1 MIAANIAKGNFF
13 PRLKNFSSMTRTAL
27 IAIGLTCLL
36 TPLALC
42 AQNNTGVKAA
52 EEEAFRRQEMGM
64 LLDVALGKAQAAQK
78 QKEFAAAA
86 KLYEECSLYVK
97 RLGADNVPTQ
107 AGQVVNGLTTS
118 RLALAYDAQK
128 RGEFAEASG
137 EADKILKFD
146 PDNKRAVEFKA
157 FNQKVEQAHRGRIP
171 TKPVRAKVAEFAND
185 QAKVGT
191 LLQDAKLLYEMKK
204 YDETEAKLKEAIAI
218 DPQTDTAYYMMRLVQ
233 EARFDIEA
241 RKRESTY
248 QERIV
253 EVEGMWN
260 KNMRRDLPTPNP
272 VVRTN
277 LIWTGL
283 GRQAILAKLD
293 TMRLPEAVFDS
304 MPLPEVIKYLDE
316 QAKKLDPQKKGI
328 NFILNSQLVD
338 LPPGSGGGAAGAPA
352 VDATGAPIVAPAAL
366 AGRQDLDGV
375 IIKLSPA
382 VRDLTFSQL
391 LEIITE
397 VADKPIKY
405 SIKDYAV
412 VFTQKLPESA
422 PLVTKIFRVDP
433 NTFIQGLE
441 SVSGF
446 TIDTGDSNGGGGGG
460 GGGRGG
466 GGQNQQDGGRG
477 LTVAGVQVANVQ
489 QGGRGGGGGGGAQGQ
504 AGITGV
510 TTTNKTMNVQA
521 LVREFFVACG
531 VNLAPNVTQLF
542 YNDRKGLLWVRASQ
556 IDLDIIE
563 QAIEILNVTPPQ
575 VMIEARLA
583 EMTQNDS
590 KALGFDWYLGNTLS
604 FDGRIGAQGGTAPSY
619 FGRPSAAN
627 PNGVFPGP
635 TAVAPSGAIV
645 PTAATIFPR
654 STDGSLTG
662 SDVVPGALR
671 QTVGSGAS
679 QTFIPE
685 VATITG
691 ILTDPQFRTVIRAIE
706 QRDGTDL
713 LAVPRVVTLSGRQTQ
728 VQVSD
733 VRTIVTGVQ
742 TRQNAGGQQNQN
754 NNNTAGGAVA
764 TTINYDTQPVPTG
777 PILDVIPYVCADGYT
792 IQMTLIPS
800 ITEFVGYDDPGPFNP
815 QAQSVG
821 AQTVGAPLTA
831 TLPLPRFRIR
841 QVVTTCAIWDGQTI
855 ALGGLI
861 SEDVRNVKDKIPML
875 GDLPFLGRL
884 FRSESKTTNKK
895 NMVIFVTP
903 TIIDAAGNRV
913 NSDEDLPFI
922 KTATPPQALP
932 KAK

>member
-1 MIAANIAKGNFF
+1 
-13 PRLKNFSSMTRTAL
+13 MTRTAL
-27 IAIGLTCLL
+27 IAIGLACLL
-36 TPLALC
+36 TPPAAR
-42 AQNNTGVKAA
+42 AQSPGAAGVKAA

-64 LLDVALGKAQAAQK
+64 LLDIALGKAQAAQK

-97 RLGADNVPTQ
+97 RLGADNVPVQ
-107 AGQVVNGLTTS
+107 AGQVVNGLTAS

-128 RGEFAEASG
+128 RGEFAEAAG
-137 EADKILKFD
+137 EADKIIRFD
-146 PDNKRAVEFKA
+146 PGNKQAAEFKV

-171 TKPVRAKVAEFAND
+171 SKPVRAKAAEFSND

-204 YDETEAKLKEAIAI
+204 FDETEAKLKEAIAL
-218 DPQTDTAYYMMRLVQ
+218 DPQADAAYYMMRLVQ
-233 EARFDIEA
+233 EARFDIES
-241 RKRESTY
+241 RRRESTY

-260 KNMRRDLPTPNP
+260 KSVRRDLPVPNP
-272 VVRTN
+272 AARTN
-277 LIWTGL
+277 LVWTGL
-283 GRQAILAKLD
+283 GRQAIIAKLD

-338 LPPGSGGGAAGAPA
+338 MPPGGGGGAGGAPA

-382 VRDLTFSQL
+382 VRDLTFAQL

-412 VFTQKLPESA
+412 VFTQKLPETA
-422 PLVTKIFRVDP
+422 PLVSKIFRVDP
-433 NTFIQGLE
+433 NTFQQGLE

-446 TIDTGDSNGGGGGG
+446 TIDTASSQSGGGGGGG

-466 GGQNQQDGGRG
+466 GGGGGQQDEGGRG
-477 LTVAGVQVANVQ
+477 LTVAGVQVANVTS
-489 QGGRGGGGGGGAQGQ
+489 GRGGGGGQQGQ

-510 TTTNKTMNVQA
+510 TTTNLTRNVQA
-521 LVREFFVACG
+521 LVRDFFVACG
-531 VNLAPNVTQLF
+531 VNLAPGGAIPTQLF

-604 FDGRIGAQGGTAPSY
+604 FDGRIGTQGGTAPSY
-619 FGRPSAAN
+619 AGRPSAAN
-627 PNGVFPGP
+627 PTGVFPGP
-635 TAVAPSGAIV
+635 TVVAPNGTV
-645 PTAATIFPR
+645 FPTVATIFPR
-654 STDGSLTG
+654 VTDSSLTG
-662 SDVVPGALR
+662 SDVISGTLR
-671 QTVGSGAS
+671 QSSGIGGT
-679 QTFIPE
+679 QGFIPE

-691 ILTDPQFRTVIRAIE
+691 ILTDPQFRTVIRAME

-728 VQVSD
+728 VQVSEI
-733 VRTIVTGVQ
+733 RTIVTGVQ
-742 TRQNAGGQQNQN
+742 TRQNAAGGGAQNQN
-754 NNNTAGGAVA
+754 NAAGGAVA
-764 TTINYDTQPVPTG
+764 STIQYDTQPIPTG

-792 IQMTLIPS
+792 VQMTLIPS

-815 QAQSVG
+815 SVQSVG
-821 AQTVGAPLTA
+821 AQTVGVPLTA
-831 TLPLPRFRIR
+831 QLPLPRFRIR
-841 QVVTTCAIWDGQTI
+841 QVTTTCAVWDGQTV

-884 FRSESKTTNKK
+884 FRSESKAMQKR

-922 KTATPPQALP
+922 KTSTPPQPLP
-932 KAK
+932 KAR